1 MGSRLIDFTPCFL
14 GLVGCVILTLVKAGI
29 IGPRGAG
36 KTTVFQ
42 ALTGLAP
49 LESQQSRSRARPG
62 QIRVPDPRL
71 DFLEQ
76 ACGSKKKIPVE
87 LTVLDF
93 APGQKEAK
101 PGAVLDATLIPLM
114 RELDAILIVIAS
126 PAVGG
131 MDLMT
136 TLKGIEEELVFADF
150 EQAERRL
157 ERIKKER
164 APDEVERGA
173 LQRAMAH
180 LEHGLPLRTLDLSS
194 QEMKVLS
201 HFCFLSQKPAL
212 VVINCAP
219 EEAVHEIAE
228 EQSQAIHARGL
239 EIFRMAA
246 AFEAELWELDEA
258 ARRELLREGGLTA
271 SAGDRLTAAL
281 FRRLGL
287 MTFYTAGEPE
297 AHAWA
302 LPLGSNALEAA
313 AKIHSD
319 IARGFIRAE
328 VISYEDFE
336 RFGSE
341 SKVKAAGRLRLE
353 GKEYLMQDGD
363 IIHIRFKV

>member
-1 MGSRLIDFTPCFL
+1 
-14 GLVGCVILTLVKAGI
+14 LVKAGI

-36 KTTVFQ
+36 KSTVFH
-42 ALTGLAP
+42 ALTGLPPVPA
-49 LESQQSRSRARPG
+49 QQSRNRARPG
-62 QIRVPDPRL
+62 QIRVPDARL

-76 ACGSKKKIPVE
+76 VCESKKRIPVE

-101 PGAVLDATLIPLM
+101 PGAVLDSTLIPLM
-114 RELDAILIVIAS
+114 RELDAILIVIAT
-126 PAVGG
+126 PAIGG
-131 MDLMT
+131 SVLLPA
-136 TLKGIEEELVFADF
+136 LKSIEEELIFADF

-164 APDEVERGA
+164 APDEVERSA
-173 LQRAMAH
+173 LQRVVAG
-180 LEHGLPLRTLDLSS
+180 LETGNPLRTLELSS
-194 QEMKVLS
+194 QEVKVLS

-212 VVINCAP
+212 VVINCAA
-219 EEAVHEIAE
+219 EEASQEIPPGPAE
-228 EQSQAIHARGL
+228 VIGARGL
-239 EIFRMAA
+239 ETFPMAA
-246 AFEAELWELDEA
+246 AFESELWELDEA
-258 ARRELLREGGLTA
+258 ARGELLREAGLTA

-302 LPLGSNALEAA
+302 LPIGSTALDAA

-328 VISYEDFE
+328 VISYSDFE
-336 RFGSE
+336 QFGSE
-341 SKVKAAGRLRLE
+341 AKVKAAGRLRLE
-353 GKEYLMQDGD
+353 GKDYVMEDGD
-363 IIHIRFKV
+363 VIHIRFKV

>member
-1 MGSRLIDFTPCFL
+1 M
-14 GLVGCVILTLVKAGI
+14 KAGI

-36 KTTVFQ
+36 KTTVFH

-49 LESQQSRSRARPG
+49 LPSQTSKNRARPG
-62 QIRVPDPRL
+62 QIRVPDERL

-76 ACGSKKKIPVE
+76 VCESKKKVPVE

-101 PGAVLDATLIPLM
+101 PGAVLDATLIPMM
-114 RELDAILIVIAS
+114 RELDAVLIVISS
-126 PAVGG
+126 PAIGG
-131 MDLMT
+131 GELLP
-136 TLKGIEEELVFADF
+136 TLNSIEEELVFADF

-164 APDEVERGA
+164 TADEVERVA
-173 LQRAMAH
+173 LQRVLAC
-180 LEHGLPLRTLDLSS
+180 LEQGVPLRMLELSA
-194 QEMKVLS
+194 QEAKVLS

-219 EEAVHEIAE
+219 EEAARENSRDQVEALHR
-228 EQSQAIHARGL
+228 RGL
-239 EIFRMAA
+239 ELFPMAA
-246 AFEAELWELDEA
+246 AFEAELWELAENE
-258 ARRELLREGGLTA
+258 RVELLREAGLSA
-271 SAGDRLTAAL
+271 SAADRLTAAL

-302 LPLGSNALEAA
+302 LPLGSTALEAA

-328 VISYEDFE
+328 VIAFADFE
-336 RFGSE
+336 QFGSE
-341 SKVKAAGRLRLE
+341 AKVKAAGRLRLE
-353 GKEYLMQDGD
+353 GKDYMMQDGD
-363 IIHIRFKV
+363 VIHIRFKV

>member
-1 MGSRLIDFTPCFL
+1 
-14 GLVGCVILTLVKAGI
+14 VKAGI

-36 KTTVFQ
+36 KSTVFH

-49 LESQQSRSRARPG
+49 LASQQVKNRARPG
-62 QIRVPDPRL
+62 QIKVPDTRL
-71 DFLEQ
+71 DFLER
-76 ACGSKKKIPVE
+76 ACQSEKKIPVE
-87 LTVLDF
+87 LTLLDF
-93 APGQKEAK
+93 AAGQKEAK

-131 MDLMT
+131 SDLLG
-136 TLKGIEEELVFADF
+136 TLKGIEDEFVFVDF

-157 ERIKKER
+157 ERIGKDR
-164 APDEVERGA
+164 APDEVERAA
-173 LQRAMAH
+173 LQRSLAH
-180 LEHGLPLRTLDLSS
+180 LEHGAPLRTLDLSA
-194 QEMKVLS
+194 QEIKVLS

-219 EEAVHEIAE
+219 EEAAQETVQGQAEAIA
-228 EQSQAIHARGL
+228 ARGL

-246 AFEAELWELDEA
+246 AFEAELWELEEKERA
-258 ARRELLREGGLTA
+258 ELLLEAGLTA

-281 FRRLGL
+281 FLRLGL

-302 LPLGSNALEAA
+302 LSLGSSALEAA

-328 VISYEDFE
+328 VISYADFE
-336 RFGSE
+336 QFGSE
-341 SKVKAAGRLRLE
+341 AKVKAAGRLRLE
-353 GKEYLMQDGD
+353 GKDYQMHDGD
-363 IIHIRFKV
+363 VIHIRFKV

>member
-1 MGSRLIDFTPCFL
+1 ML
-14 GLVGCVILTLVKAGI
+14 GQVKAGI
-29 IGPRGAG
+29 IGPRRAG
-36 KTTVFQ
+36 KTTVFH
-42 ALTGLAP
+42 ALTGLPP
-49 LESQQSRSRARPG
+49 LESQQKNRARPG
-62 QIRVPDPRL
+62 QIKVPDARL

-76 ACGSKKKIPVE
+76 ACASQKKIPVE

-101 PGAVLDATLIPLM
+101 PGAVLDATLIPMM

-126 PAVGG
+126 AAVGG
-131 MDLMT
+131 VDLLP
-136 TLKGIEEELVFADF
+136 TLKNIEDELVFADF

-164 APDEVERGA
+164 TPDEVERTA
-173 LQRAMAH
+173 LQRALTH
-180 LEHGLPLRTLDLSS
+180 LEHGSPVRTLELTP
-194 QEMKVLS
+194 QEVKVLS

-219 EEAVHEIAE
+219 EEAIHEVARDQAE
-228 EQSQAIHARGL
+228 AIHARGL
-239 EIFRMAA
+239 EIFPMAA
-246 AFEAELWELDEA
+246 GFEAELWELDEA
-258 ARRELLREGGLTA
+258 ARRELLREAGLTA

-302 LPLGSNALEAA
+302 LAASSTALEAA

-328 VISYEDFE
+328 VIAYADFE
-336 RFGSE
+336 HFGSE

-353 GKEYLMQDGD
+353 GKDYLMQDGD
-363 IIHIRFKV
+363 VIHIRFKV

>member
-1 MGSRLIDFTPCFL
+1 MLI
-14 GLVGCVILTLVKAGI
+14 LVKAGI

-36 KTTVFQ
+36 KSTVFH
-42 ALTGLAP
+42 ALTGLPP
-49 LESQQSRSRARPG
+49 LEQAKNRSRPG
-62 QIRVPDPRL
+62 QIKVPDARL

-76 ACGSKKKIPVE
+76 ACESKKKIPVE

-101 PGAVLDATLIPLM
+101 PGAVLDATLIPMM
-114 RELDAILIVIAS
+114 RELDAVLIVIAS

-131 MDLMT
+131 MDLLPS
-136 TLKGIEEELVFADF
+136 LKGIEEELVFADF

-157 ERIKKER
+157 ERIKKDR
-164 APDEVERGA
+164 APDEVERAA
-173 LQRAMAH
+173 LQRALGH
-180 LEHGLPLRTLDLSS
+180 LEHGLPLRNLQLTP
-194 QEMKVLS
+194 QEVKVLS

-219 EEAVHEIAE
+219 EEAVHEVAGDQIE
-228 EQSQAIHARGL
+228 GIHARGL

-246 AFEAELWELDEA
+246 AFEAELWELDET
-258 ARRELLREGGLTA
+258 ARGELLREAGLTA

-297 AHAWA
+297 AHAWS
-302 LPLGSNALEAA
+302 LPAGSSALEAA

-328 VISYEDFE
+328 VISYTDFE

-341 SKVKAAGRLRLE
+341 AKVKAAGRLRLE
-353 GKEYLMQDGD
+353 GKEYQMQDGD
-363 IIHIRFKV
+363 VIHIRFKV

>member
-1 MGSRLIDFTPCFL
+1 
-14 GLVGCVILTLVKAGI
+14 VKAGI

-36 KTTVFQ
+36 KSTVFH
-42 ALTGLAP
+42 ALTGLTP
-49 LESQQSRSRARPG
+49 LATQQAKNRARPG

-71 DFLEQ
+71 DFLERVCE
-76 ACGSKKKIPVE
+76 AKKKIPVE

-93 APGQKEAK
+93 APSPKEAK
-101 PGAVLDATLIPLM
+101 PGAVLDATLIPMM

-131 MDLMT
+131 PDLLG
-136 TLKGIEEELVFADF
+136 TLKGVEDELVFADF

-164 APDEVERGA
+164 APDEVERAA
-173 LQRAMAH
+173 LQRALAY
-180 LEHGLPLRTLDLSS
+180 LEHGAPLRTLDLTA
-194 QEMKVLS
+194 QESKVLS

-212 VVINCAP
+212 VVINCSP
-219 EEAVHEIAE
+219 DEASHDIAHEQAEAIA
-228 EQSQAIHARGL
+228 SRGL

-246 AFEAELWELDEA
+246 AFEAELWELDEHERA
-258 ARRELLREGGLTA
+258 ELLREAGLTA

-297 AHAWA
+297 AHAWSLA
-302 LPLGSNALEAA
+302 VGASALEAA

-328 VISYEDFE
+328 VISYADFE
-336 RFGSE
+336 RFESE
-341 SKVKAAGRLRLE
+341 AKVKAAGKLRLE
-353 GKEYLMQDGD
+353 GKDYRMQDGD
-363 IIHIRFKV
+363 VIHIRFKV

>member
-1 MGSRLIDFTPCFL
+1 MISTRFL
-14 GLVGCVILTLVKAGI
+14 GPVACAMLTEVKAGI

-36 KTTVFQ
+36 KSTVFH
-42 ALTGLAP
+42 ALTGLQP
-49 LESQQSRSRARPG
+49 PESQQVKNRARPG
-62 QIRVPDPRL
+62 QIKVPDARL
-71 DFLEQ
+71 DFLER
-76 ACGSKKKIPVE
+76 ACESKKKIPVE

-93 APGQKEAK
+93 APGQKESK
-101 PGAVLDATLIPLM
+101 PGAVLDATLIPMM
-114 RELDAILIVIAS
+114 RELDAVLIVVAS
-126 PAVGG
+126 AGVGG
-131 MDLMT
+131 MDLLP

-164 APDEVERGA
+164 APDEVERAA
-173 LQRAMAH
+173 LQRALAH
-180 LEHGLPLRTLDLSS
+180 LEQGSPLRTLELSA
-194 QEMKVLS
+194 QEVKVLS

-219 EEAVHEIAE
+219 EEAVNEVASD
-228 EQSQAIHARGL
+228 QSEAIHARGL

-258 ARRELLREGGLTA
+258 ARRDLLREAGLTA

-302 LPLGSNALEAA
+302 LPAGSTALEAA

-328 VISYEDFE
+328 VISYADFE

-341 SKVKAAGRLRLE
+341 AKVKAAGRLRLE

-363 IIHIRFKV
+363 VIHIRFKV